1 MFIALSSVNAATES
15 FGQRVSTGL
24 GNLVLGMLVVFAVLT
39 ILWIVLEIVGKI
51 FAKSDAKAKAAK
63 EAEKAEKRN
72 SLKTY
77 AMKSGFISE
86 EEISENSEIAEMV
99 ENLNEAG
106 IKAIIAERFMA
117 SLSSKVETSSVETAS
132 AVSVDLNSE
141 EDENNILINPVQAYL
156 N

>member
-1 MFIALSSVNAATES
+1 M
-15 FGQRVSTGL
+15 
-24 GNLVLGMLVVFAVLT
+24 
-39 ILWIVLEIVGKI
+39 
-51 FAKSDAKAKAAK
+51 AK
-63 EAEKAEKRN
+63 EKVEKKN
-72 SLKTY
+72 NLKAY

-86 EEISENSEIAEMV
+86 EEMSENAEIAEMI

-117 SLSSKVETSSVETAS
+117 SLSGKVETSSVETAS

-141 EDENNILINPVQAYL
+141 EDENNISINPVQAYL